1 MNRKIRNLMREIE
14 RRGGNV
20 GLSESIP
27 DEVAEQFLREI
38 LDCPDCRTAA
48 EDEKTIDRILAGTA
62 MPGRA
67 RSH

>member
-1 MNRKIRNLMREIE
+1 MNEKIRNLMREIE
-14 RRGGNV
+14 RRGGRV

-38 LDCPDCRTAA
+38 LDCPDCGTAA
-48 EDEKTIDRILAGTA
+48 DDGAAIDAILAGTA
-62 MPGRA
+62 RPGKT

>member
-1 MNRKIRNLMREIE
+1 MNKKIRNLMREIE
-14 RRGGNV
+14 RRGGRV

-38 LDCPDCRTAA
+38 LDCPDCSTAVD
-48 EDEKTIDRILAGTA
+48 DETPIDRVLAGTA
-62 MPGRA
+62 MPGKA